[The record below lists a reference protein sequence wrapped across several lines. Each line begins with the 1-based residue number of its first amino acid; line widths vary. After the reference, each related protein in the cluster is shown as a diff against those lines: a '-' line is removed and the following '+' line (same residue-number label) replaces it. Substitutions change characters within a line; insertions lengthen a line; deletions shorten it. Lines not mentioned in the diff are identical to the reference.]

1 MIFII
6 FVLDINRRLLT
17 KLNWLS
23 TKIMIFMIFV
33 DAIDLRLSVIKVLT
47 LDKSYEFLDFCSR
60 KKFDNKKKFL
70 YI

>member
-1 MIFII
+1 MLITVFIV
-6 FVLDINRRLLT
+6 FVFDINQRLWT
-17 KLNWLS
+17 KLDWLS

-60 KKFDNKKKFL
+60 K
-70 YI
+70 